1 MRNLLILILAVFVAL
16 FPGFF
21 SAYGQEKHQTSN
33 GQTQSFA
40 AKIAT
45 SVIEL
50 MDLNKDRNASK
61 AEYGQLFI
69 YADRD
74 KNGSIT
80 PKEIVKLMSEN
91 QQEEMP
97 LFITDVADSLI
108 QLMDVNE
115 DKKISKIDHRAF
127 FLRAD
132 QDSDSIVTQ
141 IELAE
146 FILKLLQDV
155 GPKVNEVAPDFS
167 LVTDDDVTVKL
178 SDRIGK
184 TAVVLIFGNCTS
196 PSLRSQ
202 AEALERV
209 YQTYKA
215 KSEWY
220 MVYIQEANSVNES
233 QADSDHEMETKIKNP
248 KTMEKYKAL
257 ADTCRRELGF
267 SFPVLVDGMDDNK
280 FRKAYAA
287 WAKRIYVVDK
297 KGKIAYKSEPI
308 SESFDPRKL
317 GQKLRKIC
325 FT

>member
-16 FPGFF
+16 SAGFF

-50 MDLNKDRNASK
+50 MDLNKDGNASK

-97 LFITDVADSLI
+97 LFITDVADLLI

-115 DKKISKIDHRAF
+115 DKKISEIDHRAF

-146 FILKLLQDV
+146 FILKLLQEV

-202 AEALERV
+202 AEALEQV

-220 MVYIQEANSVNES
+220 MVYIQEAHSVNES
-233 QADSDHEMETKIKNP
+233 QADSDHEIETKDP
-248 KTMEKYKAL
+248 KTMEEYKAL
-257 ADTCRRELGF
+257 ADICRRELGF
-267 SFPVLVDGMDDNK
+267 SFPILVDGMDDNK
-280 FRKAYAA
+280 FKKAYAA
-287 WAKRIYVVDK
+287 WAERIYVVDK

-308 SESFDPRKL
+308 SEGFDPRKL